1 MPEKRDLGRERDL
14 GRVRAMRRSFPLGSL
29 SALALPLFPGE
40 GAAQEQT
47 LLNVSYDPTRE
58 LYRDINT
65 AFAAAWRTTARGEV
79 RIRMSHGGSGRQTRS
94 VIDGL
99 EADVVTLA
107 LGQDVDVLAGG
118 GGGARKWRGGAP
130 GPAPAL
136 PPSVLVAGARGP
148 PQGEKGGGGGV
159 PERGGE
165 GEGEEVGY

>member
-14 GRVRAMRRSFPLGSL
+14 GRVRAMRRPFLLGSL
-29 SALALPLFPGE
+29 SALALPLLPGE

-99 EADVVTLA
+99 RSE
-107 LGQDVDVLAGG
+107 
-118 GGGARKWRGGAP
+118 
-130 GPAPAL
+130 
-136 PPSVLVAGARGP
+136 
-148 PQGEKGGGGGV
+148 
-159 PERGGE
+159 ERR
-165 GEGEEVGY
+165 VGKECRSRWSPYH